1 MSGEAPSSPPS
12 NLSPGKSSRG
22 EGGEALPPAGFLL
35 LAALSLFW
43 GLNWPMMKLA
53 VTEIPIWPF
62 RSLCL
67 IVGGGALLAM
77 TAFGGRSLRIAPRE
91 LPALAL
97 CALFNIVGWH
107 LFSAYGV
114 LLMEAGRASIIAFT
128 MPVWAA
134 LIGGLVLRERLTWQ
148 RWLGLALGMAGL
160 AVLIG
165 PDLGRVGQAPWGA
178 VLMLGAAVSWGT
190 GTVLIKRFTWSLPTA
205 ALTGWQLL
213 LGAVPISLGALWIGE
228 VPDVSSL
235 SSAALLAT
243 LYILALP
250 MIFCHWAWFKVVS
263 LFPAV
268 VAATGTLAIP
278 VVGVLSSGLILGE
291 PIGLRELLALV
302 LVCAALTVVLILPA
316 IRGPRAAR

>member
-1 MSGEAPSSPPS
+1 MSGEGPSGVDPS
-12 NLSPGKSSRG
+12 GAGPSGVGQR
-22 EGGEALPPAGFLL
+22 EEALPPAGFLL
-35 LAALSLFW
+35 LAGLSMFW
-43 GLNWPMMKLA
+43 GMNWPMMKIVLA
-53 VTEIPIWPF
+53 EIPIWPF

-67 IVGGGALLAM
+67 IVGGGALLIM
-77 TAFGGRSLRIAPRE
+77 TTLGGRSLRIAPRE
-91 LPALAL
+91 FPPLVL

-107 LFSAYGV
+107 LCSAYGV
-114 LLMEAGRASIIAFT
+114 SLMEAGRASIIAFT

-134 LIGGLVLRERLTWQ
+134 LISSLILREPTTWQ

-165 PDLGRVGQAPWGA
+165 PDLGTVGRTPWGA
-178 VLMLGAAVSWGT
+178 AFMLGAAVSWGT

-228 VPDVSSL
+228 APEVAAL
-235 SSAALLAT
+235 SSSALLAT
-243 LYILALP
+243 LYVLAMP

-268 VAATGTLAIP
+268 VAAMGTLAIP
-278 VVGVLSSGLILGE
+278 VVGVISSGLILGE
-291 PIGLRELLALV
+291 PIGAREIVALV
-302 LVCAALTVVLILPA
+302 LVLAALTVVLVLPA
-316 IRGPRAAR
+316 LRGPRVR